1 MTVTLE
7 FALGPVGKVKTHEH
21 LQVVFWHLYFSTKQ
35 LQNGDSAAVTFTLMF
50 MASPISKNS
59 ALANSPQLSHKN
71 SMGGSK
77 NWIQLLNITLM
88 IMLGS
93 LDGMDVDGDN
103 QIAYLIRC
111 RRISSL

>member
-1 MTVTLE
+1 MM
-7 FALGPVGKVKTHEH
+7 K
-21 LQVVFWHLYFSTKQ
+21 LYFSTKQ

-71 SMGGSK
+71 SMGESK

-103 QIAYLIRC
+103 QIAYLIRW